1 MTYRFWGELS
11 DSWLASLH
19 RTDAASGSF

>member
-11 DSWLASLH
+11 DSWPTSLH

>member
-11 DSWLASLH
+11 DSWPASLH